1 VRPGVLGDAHE
12 FDRRLAGV
20 VVLELEV
27 LPMRVSTAFSRLLRL
42 PGVWVRSVTFE
53 PDRVVVGV
61 ALRRRRLD
69 CPKCCYSTRYRESRQ
84 HHDSV
89 WWHLDLGVWR
99 LEVHARLRRLRCP
112 EHGALVEGVPFA
124 RHGARFTRD
133 FENLVAWLATKTDKT
148 ATCRLTRIDWQTIGR
163 IIERVGDELLDG
175 DRLSDLFEISI
186 DEVAWRKGHRYLTLV
201 GDHRRR
207 CVVWG
212 TEGKGQAAADEFFAE
227 LDPGLH
233 LTPAQPESPEA
244 AEIQEQRPGPA
255 DPERAADDSKQRVGE
270 RAGQLTAVSMDMGE
284 GYAKSVRE
292 HAPQAVI
299 CIDNYHVV
307 QLATKAL
314 DEVRREHWNQLRR
327 TGEKDAAKEF
337 KDARWSLLKNPGDL
351 TDRQTDT
358 LAALHAAGGKVP
370 RAWAMKEMVR
380 AIFAPGLTVNAV
392 AELIDRL
399 LARLSR
405 SRLKPFVRLGRTI
418 RKHRHGIL
426 AARRLKLSNARAEAM
441 NNKVKLI
448 VRRAYG
454 FHSANAALALVHLT
468 CGPVTLT
475 PHTNKRL
482 RNFTYDHARR
492 ARISIPTASG
502 FARGVRP
509 IKRSSGHASS
519 STMTRCGALILMWTR
534 FSTGFSTTL

>member
-1 VRPGVLGDAHE
+1 
-12 FDRRLAGV
+12 
-20 VVLELEV
+20 
-27 LPMRVSTAFSRLLRL
+27 MRVTSAFSRLLDL
-42 PGVWVRSVTFE
+42 PGVWVRSVCFE
-53 PDRVVVGV
+53 PSRVVVTV
-61 ALRRRRLD
+61 ALRRARLR
-69 CPKCCYSTRYRESRQ
+69 CPRCSYSTRHRESRQ

-89 WWHLDLGVWR
+89 WRHLDLGVWR

-133 FENLVAWLATKTDKT
+133 FESLVAWLASKTDKS
-148 ATCRLTRIDWQTIGR
+148 ATRRLVRIDWQTVGR
-163 IIERVGDELLDG
+163 IVERVGDELLDG

-212 TEGKGQAAADEFFAE
+212 AEGKGQVAADRFFAE
-227 LDPGLH
+227 LDPDEPDQDGE
-233 LTPAQPESPEA
+233 TGPPAEPPQLQA
-244 AEIQEQRPGPA
+244 EQRVEEVAGKHDEPT
-255 DPERAADDSKQRVGE
+255 VGE
-270 RAGQLTAVSMDMGE
+270 RAGKLTAISMDMGE

-314 DEVRREHWNQLRR
+314 DEVRREHWNELRQAGDR
-327 TGEKDAAKEF
+327 DAAKQF
-337 KDARWSLLKNPGDL
+337 KDARWSLLKNPADL
-351 TDRQTDT
+351 TDRQAQT

-370 RAWAMKEMVR
+370 RAWALKETVR
-380 AIFAPGLTVNAV
+380 AIFAPGLTVSAV

-399 LARLSR
+399 GSRLSR

-418 RKHRHGIL
+418 RKHRDGIL
-426 AARRLKLSNARAEAM
+426 AARRLGLSNARAEAL

-454 FHSANAALALVHLT
+454 FHSANAALALIRIT

-475 PHTNKRL
+475 LPHEHK
-482 RNFTYDHARR
+482 FE
-492 ARISIPTASG
+492 
-502 FARGVRP
+502 
-509 IKRSSGHASS
+509 
-519 STMTRCGALILMWTR
+519 
-534 FSTGFSTTL
+534 

>member
-1 VRPGVLGDAHE
+1 VRVT
-12 FDRRLAGV
+12 
-20 VVLELEV
+20 
-27 LPMRVSTAFSRLLRL
+27 SAFSRLLSL
-42 PGVWVRSVTFE
+42 PGVWVRSVSFE
-53 PDRVVVGV
+53 PGHVVVTV
-61 ALRRRRLD
+61 ALRARRLH
-69 CPKCCYSTRYRESRQ
+69 CPKCSYSTRHRENKQ

-89 WWHLDLGVWR
+89 WRHLDLGVWR
-99 LEVHARLRRLRCP
+99 LDVHARLRRVRCP
-112 EHGALVEGVPFA
+112 ERGVLVEGVPFA
-124 RHGARFTRD
+124 RDGARFTRD

-163 IIERVGDELLDG
+163 VIERVGDELLCE

-186 DEVAWRKGHRYLTLV
+186 DEVAWRKGHRYLTLI

-207 CVVWG
+207 RVVWG
-212 TEGKGQAAADEFFAE
+212 CEGKGQAAADRFFSE
-227 LDPGLH
+227 LDPADHG
-233 LTPAQPESPEA
+233 AEQGRNAEA
-244 AEIQEQRPGPA
+244 PEIQAQQPA
-255 DPERAADDSKQRVGE
+255 DADAERAIGE
-270 RAGQLTAVSMDMGE
+270 RAGKLIAVSMDMGE

-314 DEVRREHWNQLRR
+314 DEVRREHWNELRQAGDR
-327 TGEKDAAKEF
+327 DAAKQF
-337 KDARWSLLKNPGDL
+337 KDSRWSLLKNPQDL
-351 TDRQTDT
+351 TDRQADT
-358 LAALHAAGGKVP
+358 LAALHTAGGKTP

-380 AIFAPGLTVNAV
+380 AIFAPDLTINAV
-392 AELIDRL
+392 AGLIDRL

-418 RKHRHGIL
+418 RKHRDGIL
-426 AARRLKLSNARAEAM
+426 AARRHKLSNASAEAI

-475 PHTNKRL
+475 LPH
-482 RNFTYDHARR
+482 DQA
-492 ARISIPTASG
+492 
-502 FARGVRP
+502 FA
-509 IKRSSGHASS
+509 
-519 STMTRCGALILMWTR
+519 
-534 FSTGFSTTL
+534 